1 MVVTFPNRSLQTSG
15 DVDLTPQLRSTPRSA
30 RPGGGLAKLGL
41 LLLLCA
47 ASSLALVACTD
58 TAGLGETS
66 SGWSPVVA
74 VAIPTDTGVTVNQT
88 RNVEPLDTAI
98 TVTDVI
104 RFDPGQVIQLGEE
117 RMRVTAIREQQL
129 VVVRGVDGTTPA
141 SHSGLEPIFT
151 TGDQFTVFV
160 ATKQGGIL
168 ALQDDGL
175 GDPRIQWAVSQDGGE
190 R

>member
-1 MVVTFPNRSLQTSG
+1 M
-15 DVDLTPQLRSTPRSA
+15 
-30 RPGGGLAKLGL
+30 
-41 LLLLCA
+41 LLCA
-47 ASSLALVACTD
+47 AFSVASVACTD

-66 SGWSPVVA
+66 NGWSPVVA
-74 VAIPTDTGVTVNQT
+74 VPIPSDTGVTVNQT
-88 RNVEPLDTAI
+88 RNVDPLDTAI
-98 TVTDVI
+98 TVTDVT
-104 RFDPGQVIQLGEE
+104 RFDLGQVIQLGGE
-117 RMRVTAIREQQL
+117 RMRIAAIREQQL

-141 SHSGLEPIFT
+141 THSSLERILT

-175 GDPRIQWAVSQDGGE
+175 GDPRIQWAVFQDQGE